1 MKKAIAYLILAAVL
15 LAMPALAIDFGAND
29 ENEGG
34 PGVFYTFQRCY
45 EKPAIDGKFDE
56 YAYAKIDVQPGDVSY
71 EYGDDDT
78 RKAWSYGLKYDLYAS
93 YDDDYLYF
101 FYSLEADSEARY
113 YNEMDD
119 GDGSIWQRSC
129 IQVSLANLADEGGDR
144 FEIGLGKNNFGNGDL
159 QFVAWAQYPDAKA
172 EFEAVGGTDFQ
183 IVRDG
188 GKLNYELRI
197 PVSAFYS
204 GDKFAE
210 GGKLR
215 WNLVMAQGDEGL
227 QEHIH
232 TQISSGCTGNGK
244 NAQYFA
250 EITLGG
256 IMAGPPAPEPE
267 AAPEEPAAAPEEP
280 AAPAPAPAEPVTP
293 AAPTTGDSGVW
304 FFAIAMIAAA
314 FGFVAIRKKTA
325 KKF

>member
-1 MKKAIAYLILAAVL
+1 MKKIIAILLAAFL
-15 LAMPALAIDFGAND
+15 LITPVLAIDFGAND

-34 PGVFYTFQRCY
+34 PGVFYTFQKCY
-45 EKPAIDGKFDE
+45 EKPAIDGKLDE
-56 YAYAKIDVQPGDVSY
+56 YGYAKIDVQAGDISY

-78 RKAWSYGLKYDLYAS
+78 RKGWSYGLKFDLYAS
-93 YDDDYLYF
+93 YDEDYLYF
-101 FYSLEADSEARY
+101 FYSLEADSDARY

-119 GDGSIWQRSC
+119 GDGNIWQRSC
-129 IQVSLANLADEGGDR
+129 VQVSVANVGDEGDIR
-144 FEIGLGKNNFGNGDL
+144 LEVGLGKNNFGNGDL
-159 QFVAWAQYPDAKA
+159 QFVSWAQYPDAKA
-172 EFEAVGGTDFQ
+172 DYEAVGGTDFQ

-188 GKLNYELRI
+188 KKLNYELRI
-197 PVSAFYS
+197 PVSSFYS

-227 QEHIH
+227 SEHIH

-256 IMAGPPAPEPE
+256 AMAGPPAP
-267 AAPEEPAAAPEEP
+267 APEEPAPAPDVPAAVPDEP
-280 AAPAPAPAEPVTP
+280 AAPAPTAPVTP
-293 AAPTTGDSGVW
+293 TAPTTGDARVVT
-304 FFAIAMIAAA
+304 FAVIMIIAAL
-314 FGFVAIRKKTA
+314 GLVIVRRKIVVK
-325 KKF
+325 